1 MFNWILALSER
12 TVFYFQ
18 GFIGTEHLRV
28 SVMEAVLSSPRR
40 AFAIQQRHGP
50 DTRYWQGVTQ
60 TIGFIT
66 RRIVSMEG
74 PFIAS
79 SQNRGAFISNARV
92 CRGFEPTELSSC
104 CWRTR
109 RLQRLHDATDLEH
122 HSRSLAVEKRIV
134 EVAVQ
139 SSRLGEMNNFYG
151 SMPRVSQKAA
161 RRKGVSVGCTVYEH
175 SPANNNEDSVMEEA
189 GGVGDAST
197 TEAIPPTTP
206 SIASW
211 VLRLWKARF
220 IPILC
225 FNFFPSI
232 KHLVCFFPP
241 LVLIWFLRTH
251 LKDVRLCGWG
261 CRHAR

>member
-1 MFNWILALSER
+1 
-12 TVFYFQ
+12 
-18 GFIGTEHLRV
+18 
-28 SVMEAVLSSPRR
+28 MEAVLGSPRR

-50 DTRYWQGVTQ
+50 DTRYWYGVTQ

-92 CRGFEPTELSSC
+92 CRGFESTGLSSC
-104 CWRTR
+104 CRRTR
-109 RLQRLHDATDLEH
+109 RLHRLHDATDVEH
-122 HSRSLAVEKRIV
+122 HPRSLAVENRIV

-139 SSRLGEMNNFYG
+139 SSRLGEMKNFYG
-151 SMPRVSQKAA
+151 SMQRVSQKAA

-175 SPANNNEDSVMEEA
+175 SPANNNEDSVIEEA

-197 TEAIPPTTP
+197 TDAIPPTTP

-220 IPILC
+220 IPIIC
-225 FNFFPSI
+225 FNFFFKALNIS
-232 KHLVCFFPP
+232 LAFF
-241 LVLIWFLRTH
+241 LLLS
-251 LKDVRLCGWG
+251 
-261 CRHAR
+261 

>member
-1 MFNWILALSER
+1 
-12 TVFYFQ
+12 
-18 GFIGTEHLRV
+18 
-28 SVMEAVLSSPRR
+28 MEAVLGSPRR

-50 DTRYWQGVTQ
+50 DTRYWYGVTQ

-92 CRGFEPTELSSC
+92 CRGFESTGLSSC

-109 RLQRLHDATDLEH
+109 RLHRLHDATDVEH
-122 HSRSLAVEKRIV
+122 HPRSLAVEKRIV

-175 SPANNNEDSVMEEA
+175 SPANNNEDSVIEEA

-220 IPILC
+220 IPTIC
-225 FNFFPSI
+225 FNF
-232 KHLVCFFPP
+232 LFF
-241 LVLIWFLRTH
+241 LH
-251 LKDVRLCGWG
+251 
-261 CRHAR
+261 